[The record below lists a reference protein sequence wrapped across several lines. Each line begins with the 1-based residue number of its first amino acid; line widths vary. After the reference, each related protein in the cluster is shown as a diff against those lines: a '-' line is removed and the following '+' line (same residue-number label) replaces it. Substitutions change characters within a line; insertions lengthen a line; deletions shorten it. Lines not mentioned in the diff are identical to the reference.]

1 MDTAPAFAS
10 VSEAMDMARAA
21 LGYLAAADA
30 ASLAAESQAECLRG
44 LEQIDAISTAV
55 RARFLAAFTEG
66 LGYAEDADYSARA

>member
-10 VSEAMDMARAA
+10 VSEAMDMVRAG
-21 LGYLAAADA
+21 LSYLAAADA

-55 RARFLAAFTEG
+55 RARFLAAFTAG
-66 LGYAEDADYSARA
+66 QGYSEDADYSARA